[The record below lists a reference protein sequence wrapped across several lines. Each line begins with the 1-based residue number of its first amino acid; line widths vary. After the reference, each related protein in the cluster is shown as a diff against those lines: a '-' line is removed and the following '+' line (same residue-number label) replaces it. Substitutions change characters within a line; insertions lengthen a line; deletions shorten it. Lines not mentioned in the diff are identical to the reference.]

1 MNIKGKATFGIFG
14 ALLFCGQAI
23 CATEPASIGNLTETS
38 VKISEMDID
47 KDFGKAGMVLDNF
60 YTGSI
65 SKQEKESPAVYA
77 DASAT
82 RGTAPAKD
90 ICNAKPTKIVL
101 SGKVP
106 PMQSQSD
113 NTNHNRTEIPIQ
125 AGTLAVGAAAIA
137 LAGRKKGYFSNYGE
151 DLDTV
156 TDFLVDLV
164 TSDSNP
170 KPPPPNENYD
180 VHPTGGAPTC
190 NGDNYCTR
198 P

>member
-1 MNIKGKATFGIFG
+1 MNIKDKATSGIFG

-23 CATEPASIGNLTETS
+23 YATEPASIGNLTETS
-38 VKISEMDID
+38 VKISEMDMD
-47 KDFGKAGMVLDNF
+47 KDFGEAGRVLDTF
-60 YTGSI
+60 YTGAT
-65 SKQEKESPAVYA
+65 SKKEKESPALYA
-77 DASAT
+77 DPSTT
-82 RGTAPAKD
+82 RGATPVKD
-90 ICNAKPTKIVL
+90 ICNAKPTKIAL

-106 PMQSQSD
+106 PIQSQSD
-113 NTNHNRTEIPIQ
+113 KSKHNRTEIPIQ
-125 AGTLAVGAAAIA
+125 AGALAAGAAALA
-137 LAGRKKGYFSNYGE
+137 LAGRKKGNFSNYGE
-151 DLDTV
+151 DLDIV

-190 NGDNYCTR
+190 NGENYCTR